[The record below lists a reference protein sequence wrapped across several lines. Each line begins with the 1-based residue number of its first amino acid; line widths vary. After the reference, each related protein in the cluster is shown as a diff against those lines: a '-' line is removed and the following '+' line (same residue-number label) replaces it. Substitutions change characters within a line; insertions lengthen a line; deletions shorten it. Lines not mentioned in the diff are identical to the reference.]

1 MKAVGIEKAV
11 GIKKDIDHLGR
22 LQIPKEIRSLY
33 CFDRRVEL
41 VVTEDGLLIRNPE
54 YKLIR
59 MDENEEK

>member
-1 MKAVGIEKAV
+1 MALAK
-11 GIKKDIDHLGR
+11 LGR

-33 CFDRRVEL
+33 CFERRVEL

-59 MDENEEK
+59 VDEADKR

>member
-1 MKAVGIEKAV
+1 MALAK
-11 GIKKDIDHLGR
+11 LGR

-33 CFDRRVEL
+33 HFDRRVEL
-41 VVTEDGLLIRNPE
+41 VVTEDGLLIRSPE